1 VLGKA
6 LNFAWPVKSLRI
18 TGSRLSYLL
27 FLVAKKL
34 MKQRSVVFIF
44 ISLLLWSCSHV
55 VKLPPPKTP
64 LFKRY
69 PFSIVLYQNQA
80 FKNYIHIFGAI
91 GSFRSSM
98 DLGTPSSLIL
108 IETLKSM
115 FERVLLVDNIIA
127 VPKNYDGILEP
138 EIIGIGGYDI
148 VEITYRFILYDKNE
162 HIVKDFKIT
171 GKDNSGSWIVSTG
184 TGPAIQDAMAQLMIM
199 FQDDPKIQE
208 WLFANKVEWSSEDPN
223 HD

>member
-1 VLGKA
+1 
-6 LNFAWPVKSLRI
+6 
-18 TGSRLSYLL
+18 
-27 FLVAKKL
+27 
-34 MKQRSVVFIF
+34 
-44 ISLLLWSCSHV
+44 
-55 VKLPPPKTP
+55 
-64 LFKRY
+64 
-69 PFSIVLYQNQA
+69 
-80 FKNYIHIFGAI
+80 
-91 GSFRSSM
+91 M